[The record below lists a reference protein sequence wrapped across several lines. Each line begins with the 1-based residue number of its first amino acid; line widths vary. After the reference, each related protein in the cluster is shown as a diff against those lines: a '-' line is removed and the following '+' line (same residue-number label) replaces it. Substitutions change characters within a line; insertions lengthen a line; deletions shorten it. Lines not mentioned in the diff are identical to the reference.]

1 MINLYV
7 QHETARSEELAEQ
20 VQDILT
26 QAIPAVE
33 KVTGLPAPDP
43 VTVELVDVEGL
54 ATAWSAFVRRQVERD
69 TAGLDLT
76 DWQRKRVSAL
86 PQAARWSAR
95 KIGMTTEYTLIAN
108 STGRPSTLLIPEA
121 LEQQGLNAPDRL
133 CELLVRA
140 LAEQTQVAACGG
152 TIIPGPVWP
161 TTRATRDVNT
171 LFSHGHAQWTSDQAT
186 PLILGHPVVR
196 DDHRRQRNFVKA
208 VVDLLDFG
216 TARQQA
222 RATSLVDQAIAAVGT
237 DRFNH
242 VWTVDGL
249 LPALDELR
257 QPVSWIRRLPA

>member
-1 MINLYV
+1 MINVYV

-33 KVTGLPAPDP
+33 KVTGLPAPDT

-54 ATAWSAFVRRQVERD
+54 ATAWSAFIRRQVERD

-76 DWQRKRVSAL
+76 EWQRKSVIAL
-86 PQAARWSAR
+86 PRAERWTAL
-95 KIGMTTEYTLIAN
+95 KFGMGTEHTLIAN
-108 STGRPSTLLIPEA
+108 SVGRPSTLLIPEA
-121 LEQQGLNAPDRL
+121 LEQQGLTDPDQL

-140 LAEQTQVAACGG
+140 LAEQAQVAACDG
-152 TIIPGPVWP
+152 TLVPSPVWP
-161 TTRATRDVNT
+161 KTRAARNVNT
-171 LFSHGHAQWTSDQAT
+171 LFSHGHAQWTSNQAT
-186 PLILGHPVVR
+186 PLILGHPVDR
-196 DDHRRQRNFVKA
+196 DDRRSQQNFFQKV
-208 VVDLLDFG
+208 LYLPEFG
-216 TARQQA
+216 VAGQEA
-222 RATSLVDQAIAAVGT
+222 RATALVDQAIAAVGT

-249 LPALDELR
+249 LPTLDELR